1 MFFSLLILLGKLIV
15 SNVFPSERLVNRSRS
30 VHNWSFETRGK
41 QSCLKHE
48 VSPPYMGNWILDST
62 LWSPDSSDWIPD
74 SFSVKLGFRIPSLV
88 GFRTPRFGYR
98 ITQGFNET
106 WKFRRFQIPELKVS
120 PISWIWIPFRGGR
133 SLKGDV
139 TRYDSQQRFLAQ
151 HSVATLLRHGLEYLQ
166 HCSNTV
172 RFAWRGIES
181 TEMA

>member
-30 VHNWSFETRGK
+30 AHNWSFETRGK

-98 ITQGFNET
+98 ITQGFKT

-120 PISWIWIPFRGGR
+120 SISWIWIPFRGGR